1 MNCFW
6 APRKKCERFAIP
18 MQAIFRVEQNFSERF
33 VVFTGLVLLSVLC
46 LFFVGVV
53 CLLVVVG
60 VSSTK
65 LLS

>member
-1 MNCFW
+1 
-6 APRKKCERFAIP
+6 